1 MPSPIEITKVLRRLE
16 NLMNDFENIPP
27 LEALTSVAEAVELLQ
42 DIAGEI
48 CADEDD
54 VDLEA

>member
-16 NLMNDFENIPP
+16 NLMNDFENITP

>member
-16 NLMNDFENIPP
+16 NLMNDFENITP

-42 DIAGEI
+42 EIAGEI